1 MHFINNVERILGASM
16 KDDHGNGS
24 GSHGMPDGMPEGTI
38 KEVYSQIKGHGD
50 SKVSSQY
57 MKNMQ
62 NKLRLV
68 FWETT
73 AGCNLECIHCRRIDV
88 STQLMKDDLTTKES
102 FELVDAIVEAGNPI
116 LVLSGG
122 EPLFRPDIFDI
133 AKYAVSKGLTVA
145 LATNGTLVNE
155 DMAKK
160 IVDSGVSR
168 VAISLDG
175 ADADTHDKF
184 RKLKGS
190 FDLAIKGFKNLL
202 ALGMGMQV
210 NCTIAKH
217 NAHQFRDLYNLAVNL
232 GAEAIHIFMLVP
244 VGCGVEIAEDQMLP
258 ADKYEELLNL
268 FYDLSKEAVIQT
280 KATCSPHYFRIMRE
294 RAKEEGVKITPKTHG
309 MAAMTKGCLAG
320 TGVCFVSHKGEVFPC
335 GYLPVEAGHIKKQK
349 FVDIWKNSPVF
360 EKLRQ
365 PDLLGGKCGEC
376 EYKKVCEGCRARA
389 FYETGDYMAEEPYC
403 IYTPKMSKKE

>member
-1 MHFINNVERILGASM
+1 M

-38 KEVYSQIKGHGD
+38 KEVYSQIKEHGD

-133 AKYAVSKGLTVA
+133 AKYAVKKGLTVA
-145 LATNGTLVNE
+145 LATNGTLVDE
-155 DMAKK
+155 EMAKK

-190 FDLAIKGFKNLL
+190 FDLAVKGFKNLL
-202 ALGMGMQV
+202 ALGMGMQI

>member
-1 MHFINNVERILGASM
+1 M
-16 KDDHGNGS
+16 KEDHGNGS
-24 GSHGMPDGMPEGTI
+24 GSHGMPHGAPEGMPEGTI
-38 KEVYSQIKGHGD
+38 KEVYSQIKEHGD
-50 SKVSSQY
+50 SKVSNQY

-88 STQLMKDDLTTKES
+88 STQLMNDDLTTKES

-145 LATNGTLVNE
+145 LATNGTLVDE
-155 DMAKK
+155 AMAKK

-217 NAHQFRDLYNLAVNL
+217 NAHQFRDLYNLAVNM

-258 ADKYEELLNL
+258 AEKYEELLNL

-349 FVDIWKNSPVF
+349 FVDIWKDSPVF

-365 PDLLGGKCGEC
+365 PDLLGGKCGLC

-389 FYETGDYMAEEPYC
+389 FYETGRRLYGRRAVLYLSTC
-403 IYTPKMSKKE
+403 

>member
-1 MHFINNVERILGASM
+1 M
-16 KDDHGNGS
+16 KDDNGNGS
-24 GSHGMPDGMPEGTI
+24 GSHGMPHGMPEGTI

-50 SKVSSQY
+50 AKVSGQY

-62 NKLRLV
+62 NQLRLV

-88 STQLMKDDLTTKES
+88 STQLMNDDLTTKES
-102 FELVDAIVEAGNPI
+102 FELVDAITEAGNPI

-133 AKYAVSKGLTVA
+133 AKYAVKQGLTVA
-145 LATNGTLVNE
+145 LATNGTLVDE
-155 DMAKK
+155 AMAKK

-244 VGCGVEIAEDQMLP
+244 VGCGVEIAEDMMLP
-258 ADKYEELLNL
+258 AEKYEELLNL

-280 KATCSPHYFRIMRE
+280 KATCSPHYFRIMRRNDKRLPGRDRSLFCLSQRRGFPLWVSAGRSRTYQE
-294 RAKEEGVKITPKTHG
+294 AEVCRYLEGFCCFRKTQ
-309 MAAMTKGCLAG
+309 T
-320 TGVCFVSHKGEVFPC
+320 T
-335 GYLPVEAGHIKKQK
+335 
-349 FVDIWKNSPVF
+349 
-360 EKLRQ
+360 
-365 PDLLGGKCGEC
+365 
-376 EYKKVCEGCRARA
+376 
-389 FYETGDYMAEEPYC
+389 
-403 IYTPKMSKKE
+403 

>member
-1 MHFINNVERILGASM
+1 MN
-16 KDDHGNGS
+16 
-24 GSHGMPDGMPEGTI
+24 
-38 KEVYSQIKGHGD
+38 
-50 SKVSSQY
+50 
-57 MKNMQ
+57 
-62 NKLRLV
+62 
-68 FWETT
+68 
-73 AGCNLECIHCRRIDV
+73 
-88 STQLMKDDLTTKES
+88 DDLTTKES

-133 AKYAVSKGLTVA
+133 AKYAVKQGLTVA
-145 LATNGTLVNE
+145 LATNGTLVDE
-155 DMAKK
+155 AMAKK

-175 ADADTHDKF
+175 ADAATHDEF

-190 FDLAIKGFKNLL
+190 FELAIKGFKNLL

-258 ADKYEELLNL
+258 AEKYEELLNL

-349 FVDIWKNSPVF
+349 FVDIWKDSAVF
-360 EKLRQ
+360 AKLRQ
-365 PDLLGGKCGEC
+365 PDLLGGKCGLC

-403 IYTPKMSKKE
+403 IYIPKVAKKE